1 MLMGNY
7 MCARDVVVSMSSN
20 ASAAGMNHL
29 TVVPENFERDGE
41 RCPACGTPLDGEH
54 DANDCQDG
62 DYF

>member
-1 MLMGNY
+1 
-7 MCARDVVVSMSSN
+7 MSSN

-41 RCPACGTPLDGEH
+41 RCPACGTQLDGGH
-54 DANDCQDG
+54 DASECQDG